1 MCHRPSWLS
10 LSLIGWA
17 LAAGNITSHTAWSW
31 LSRGHPGPELRR
43 LGDKAQTYHRESVT
57 LLTASLLLKPG
68 GGDFREEA
76 GVSATVVLEEEETQ
90 VEKKDVSIS
99 VERPREVFL
108 TKASFLHIKKQNQEV
123 WRKQDFYFLPLISL

>member
-1 MCHRPSWLS
+1 M
-10 LSLIGWA
+10 
-17 LAAGNITSHTAWSW
+17 
-31 LSRGHPGPELRR
+31 
-43 LGDKAQTYHRESVT
+43 
-57 LLTASLLLKPG
+57 
-68 GGDFREEA
+68 
-76 GVSATVVLEEEETQ
+76 SATEVLEEEETH